1 MKSIRRSFMY
11 VFAIICG
18 LTFCGNTVLAAE
30 EMMAKGMVKGNL
42 VVSGDVEVNTNVE
55 TKDMDGVKSTINS
68 QTGRGKLKFE
78 ANSGMMGNLYVAG
91 EGAIEAKQDGSVGG
105 GDYFFRLGG
114 SDWDLT
120 VGRKGGEGL
129 YTSGQDIAYADAG
142 GPGRYAVDYA
152 SQAAVGGFNLTFS
165 PSDVMKFQLRIQ
177 HGTVDA
183 GTTKDGHAHRCPP
196 AGVSSIP
203 ELLDESLYVNCEDED
218 SGEKNNQIGFR
229 PWMSVSLGGIGIV
242 AAYESVSESA
252 QDSGRAVE
260 KNKSGYGLKVTGD
273 VGAIKLGVNYTSG
286 NDENDVTTN
295 STGGFVT
302 VGTMAGSFGIGLH
315 RDSKEDASEQNTF
328 VSYVAPLPVEGS
340 HVKVGYGVSTAGDNE
355 VGLFRIRFNYAF

>member
-42 VVSGDVEVNTNVE
+42 VVSGDVEVNINVE
-55 TKDMDGVKSTINS
+55 SKDIGGKKSTINS

-91 EGAIEAKQDGSVGG
+91 EGAIEAKQDGTVGG

-114 SDWDLT
+114 SDWDIT
-120 VGRKGGEGL
+120 VGRKGGEGV

-152 SQAAVGGFNLTFS
+152 SQAAVGGFNLTFK

-260 KNKSGYGLKVTGD
+260 KNKSGYGLKVTGE
-273 VGAIKLGVNYTSG
+273 VGAIKLGVNFTSG
-286 NDENDVTTN
+286 NDNDVTTN

-315 RDSKEDASEQNTF
+315 RDTKDDASEQNTF
-328 VSYVAPLPVEGS
+328 VSYVAPLPVDGS
-340 HVKVGYGVSTAGDNE
+340 HVKVGYGVSQAGDNE
-355 VGLFRIRFNYAF
+355 ANLFRIRFNYAF

>member
-1 MKSIRRSFMY
+1 MY

-42 VVSGDVEVNTNVE
+42 VVSGDVEVNINVE
-55 TKDMDGVKSTINS
+55 SKDIGGKKSTINS

-91 EGAIEAKQDGSVGG
+91 EGAIEAKQDGTVGG

-152 SQAAVGGFNLTFS
+152 SQAAVGGFNLTFK

-177 HGTVDA
+177 NGTVDGA
-183 GTTKDGHAHRCPP
+183 EEGD
-196 AGVSSIP
+196 
-203 ELLDESLYVNCEDED
+203 
-218 SGEKNNQIGFR
+218 KNNQIGFR

-252 QDSGRAVE
+252 QDSGRGVE
-260 KNKSGYGLKVTGD
+260 QNKSGYGLKVTGD

-286 NDENDVTTN
+286 NDENDDTTN

-302 VGTMAGSFGIGLH
+302 VDMMAGSFGIGLH